1 MSVTA
6 SDDVDVTSTSTT
18 TDPSVSEQDQS
29 MDDKQITS
37 LKNVISSASTASS
50 ANASRGPVQL
60 LRRQQNASSPTGMSP
75 QTSRQATPVVGGD
88 GRQPSP
94 TRVESGAVQTSMKET
109 IDPSL
114 LEAFAN
120 PMNRQYLLQL
130 EGSLNN
136 FVTQS
141 RSSSNPIENT
151 DSRTDSM
158 ELPPT
163 NSFFRCLA
171 HKMADHYKLQHV
183 ADSGHV
189 VLFRSQFAR
198 MYPQPL
204 LLYSNASP
212 ETRLSELSK
221 TLRTPGSSAS
231 STVASEDGIPP
242 TSNTPEYKIM
252 KRLPGKSPREVE
264 DDAKSES
271 STSQVLS
278 HEERQAQYE
287 KTRARI
293 FSDYVE
299 SQVDSKGSDDAGSES
314 LLPPGG
320 KSR

>member
-18 TDPSVSEQDQS
+18 TDPSVTEQDQS
-29 MDDKQITS
+29 MDDKPITS
-37 LKNVISSASTASS
+37 LKNVVSASSTATSSS
-50 ANASRGPVQL
+50 ANTSRGPVQL
-60 LRRQQNASSPTGMSP
+60 LRRQQNTSSPTGMSP
-75 QTSRQATPVVGGD
+75 QTSRQATPVAGGD

-94 TRVESGAVQTSMKET
+94 TRVESGTVHPSMKET

-141 RSSSNPIENT
+141 RSSHIKPENT
-151 DSRTDSM
+151 NSRTDSM

-198 MYPQPL
+198 MYPLP
-204 LLYSNASP
+204 
-212 ETRLSELSK
+212 
-221 TLRTPGSSAS
+221 S
-231 STVASEDGIPP
+231 STFP
-242 TSNTPEYKIM
+242 
-252 KRLPGKSPREVE
+252 
-264 DDAKSES
+264 
-271 STSQVLS
+271 
-278 HEERQAQYE
+278 
-287 KTRARI
+287 
-293 FSDYVE
+293 
-299 SQVDSKGSDDAGSES
+299 
-314 LLPPGG
+314 
-320 KSR
+320 